1 MQSRCNH
8 RHAWILC
15 ELIEEIL
22 AEDVFHSPVRE
33 EDRDLQLSRRVGDE
47 SMAYLWGSGG
57 GVVVSTFAP
66 RWRRE
71 HGTSGV
77 RG

>member
-1 MQSRCNH
+1 
-8 RHAWILC
+8 
-15 ELIEEIL
+15 
-22 AEDVFHSPVRE
+22 
-33 EDRDLQLSRRVGDE
+33 
-47 SMAYLWGSGG
+47 MAYLWGSGG